1 MDNDEWGRDPAV
13 RSLRRIF
20 AVVEAEQQ
28 RLLDRLAIDRLDA
41 RLGQWRKMTLH
52 LFEQQWASSVQQG
65 IRLDEKDVGDLYLR
79 CMAKVLGTRGIAVP
93 ADAMAANDKVERLMG
108 GTK

>member
-13 RSLRRIF
+13 RSLRQIF

-28 RLLDRLAIDRLDA
+28 RLLDRLGIDRLDA

-52 LFEQQWASSVQQG
+52 LFEQQWATSARQG
-65 IRLDEKDVGDLYLR
+65 LRLDEKDVGDLYLR
-79 CMAKVLGTRGIAVP
+79 CLAKVLGTKGIVVER
-93 ADAMAANDKVERLMG
+93 DAMPVNDTIERLMG
-108 GTK
+108 GDT